1 VGRAQSHLHMY
12 NPLPSLSFYN
22 RLLFWRWDGTRL
34 AQHLWHARRRWRLRC
49 TYAHIYWVLVSIS
62 ITRPEEIIPSSPAH
76 GATTLD
82 VTHGLETRG
91 WTKSLFGLLVGTVC
105 QPEITVML
113 RDAKT
118 VNTPAGVVAW
128 VRGCCWRIWCM
139 CLDSVMPQQHARRKK
154 RL

>member
-1 VGRAQSHLHMY
+1 MRAGVDVSAVRT
-12 NPLPSLSFYN
+12 P
-22 RLLFWRWDGTRL
+22 
-34 AQHLWHARRRWRLRC
+34 
-49 TYAHIYWVLVSIS
+49 IYTELVSIS

-128 VRGCCWRIWCM
+128 VRGCC
-139 CLDSVMPQQHARRKK
+139 
-154 RL
+154 